1 VAAGVHFTSQCT
13 ECKAASLRTS
23 IGLIDIGRKEPEA
36 RYRATSWI
44 DANLTESIGVDNVA
58 TAIGVGVRSL
68 QLSFKRILGC
78 SPHEFIM
85 RRRLESARQM
95 LIGASVEDSVTAI
108 ATKFDFSELGRFS
121 QRYRDHFGETLSE
134 TLGRQGPIGTR

>member
-1 VAAGVHFTSQCT
+1 MAAEVHFTSQCT
-13 ECKAASLRTS
+13 ECKAVSLRTS

-36 RYRATSWI
+36 RSGDIMDRR
-44 DANLTESIGVDNVA
+44 ESIGVDNVA
-58 TAIGVGVRSL
+58 TAFGVGVRSL

-95 LIGASVEDSVTAI
+95 LIGASVED
-108 ATKFDFSELGRFS
+108 
-121 QRYRDHFGETLSE
+121 
-134 TLGRQGPIGTR
+134 